1 MKRGDIYFI
10 KSTYR
15 EEGSEQ
21 RADRPAVIVSN
32 DKNNEF
38 SDTVEV
44 VYMTTQPK
52 SDLPTH
58 VLTRSALKPSTLLCE
73 QITTVSKS
81 RVDGWIGTLSED
93 EMQTLDVALAIS
105 LGLDFSAPAIKEP
118 VKEVEEA
125 QIFGED
131 KDLWPTIERLQTERD
146 LYKKVYEDLLEVLK
160 AGR

>member
-15 EEGSEQ
+15 EEGAEQ

-52 SDLPTH
+52 NDLPTH
-58 VLTRSALKPSTLLCE
+58 VLTRSALKPSSVLCE

-93 EMQTLDVALAIS
+93 ELQTLDVALAIS
-105 LGLDFSAPAIKEP
+105 LGLDFSAPTIKEP

-125 QIFGED
+125 QTFGED
-131 KDLWPTIERLQTERD
+131 KDLWPTIERLQIERD

>member
-52 SDLPTH
+52 NDLPTH
-58 VLTRSALKPSTLLCE
+58 VLTRSALKPSTVLCE
-73 QITTVSKS
+73 QITTVAKS
-81 RVDGWIGTLSED
+81 RVDGWIGTLSEE

-105 LGLDFSAPAIKEP
+105 LGLDFGALAIKEP

-131 KDLWPTIERLQTERD
+131 KDLWPTIERLQIERD